1 MCKYFGIKYEKRF
14 HISEKDALLAGV
26 DAEKENDIL
35 IDKSLECADEISDIM
50 IDIENVDILE
60 NTIDYDVH
68 VRNNCVPVVGKMRV
82 SIAEGT
88 SVDVV
93 TEALTEQ
100 DYVITDCMEVY

>member
-1 MCKYFGIKYEKRF
+1 MRKYFGIKYEKRF

-26 DAEKENDIL
+26 DVEKENDIL
-35 IDKSLECADEISDIM
+35 IDKSLECADEISNIM